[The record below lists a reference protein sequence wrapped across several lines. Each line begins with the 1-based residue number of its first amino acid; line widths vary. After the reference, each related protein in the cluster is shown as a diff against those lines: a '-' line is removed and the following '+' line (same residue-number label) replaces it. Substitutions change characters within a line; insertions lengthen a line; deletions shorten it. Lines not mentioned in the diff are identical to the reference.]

1 MEKIVKE
8 ILNGI
13 SVRENLIRLKEELKE
28 ASCID
33 AFLTCIS
40 FDMEF
45 FRRLLYH
52 EDAKVRK
59 NIIKIIGL
67 CGLDGLAADV
77 FDAYQKEET
86 QFLKAEYIKVL
97 KHWDCK
103 PYEAELLYRLGKL
116 KQMQGKQEWEKHTI
130 AELRQLNEVLSGLG
144 AVKKHQFI
152 GGDTMS
158 AMILTTLSGKEK
170 YLKRAIDERIGEGK
184 TTLLRGGVRVESSD
198 YDNLMKVRCF
208 QELLFVMQGAAKL
221 SGSAKEMV
229 EQLMKAGLMD
239 YLVERISGL
248 ASIPFRVELR
258 GLKENSEKTRLTK
271 QLSEQLERQSRHDLV
286 NAPSNYAVE
295 FRFHKKQGGDSYS
308 CYMKIG
314 LLPDE
319 RFSYRRNVL
328 PTSIQP
334 YVAAMIMEIAK
345 DYKKEW
351 GQVLDPFCGVGT
363 MLMECNYRQHAHSIY
378 GVDIYQ
384 EGIEYAIQHAKK
396 AKMDIHY
403 IHKDMR
409 DFTHNYLFDFI
420 VTDLP
425 SEGGQMTAEEI
436 APIYEAFLDKCS
448 GWMAEDAIVAA
459 YTKSPALLEK
469 AIAGQ
474 DKLILL
480 THTEM
485 YKQGKSA
492 LYILRAVRDAI

>member
-1 MEKIVKE
+1 MEKIVRE

-13 SVRENLIRLKEELKE
+13 SVRDNLIRLKEELKE
-28 ASCID
+28 ASYID

-40 FDMEF
+40 FDMDF
-45 FRRLLYH
+45 FRNLLCH

-67 CGLDGLAADV
+67 CGLDGLAPDV
-77 FDAYQKEET
+77 FDAYQKDET

-97 KHWDCK
+97 KQWDCK
-103 PYEAELLYRLGKL
+103 PYEKELFNRLNKL
-116 KQMQGKQEWEKHTI
+116 KEMQKGQEWEKHTI
-130 AELRQLNEVLSGLG
+130 AELRQLNEVLTNLG

-158 AMILTTLSGKEK
+158 TMILTTLSGKEK

-184 TTLLRGGVRVESSD
+184 TMLLRGGVRVQSSD

-208 QELLFVMQGAAKL
+208 QELLFVMPGAAKL
-221 SGSAKEMV
+221 GGAASEMV
-229 EQLMKAGLMD
+229 EQLIKAGLMN
-239 YLVERISGL
+239 YLTERISGL

-258 GLKENSEKTRLTK
+258 GVRGDSDKMKLTK
-271 QLSEQLERQSRHDLV
+271 QLSVQLERQSGHDLV

-295 FRFHKKQGGDSYS
+295 FRFHKKQEGDNYS
-308 CYMKIG
+308 CYIKIG
-314 LLPDE
+314 LLSDE
-319 RFSYRRNVL
+319 RFSYRRHVL

-334 YVAAMIMEIAK
+334 YVAAMIMEIVK
-345 DYKKEW
+345 EYKQEW
-351 GQVLDPFCGVGT
+351 GQILDPFCGVGT

-384 EGIEYAIQHAKK
+384 EGIEYAKQHAKK

-403 IHKDMR
+403 IHKDMAE
-409 DFTHNYLFDFI
+409 FTHNYLFDFI

-425 SEGGQMTAEEI
+425 SEGGQMTEEKIAE
-436 APIYEAFLDKCS
+436 IYETFLEKCYE
-448 GWMAEDAIVAA
+448 WMSEDAVIVA

-474 DKLILL
+474 KKLCLI
-480 THTEM
+480 THTDM
-485 YKQGKSA
+485 YKQGKSG
-492 LYILRAVRDAI
+492 LYILRAKRDAI